1 MSEKTKKILIRIG
14 IILSA
19 IVFVFVVLNII
30 PPKKNVSNNP
40 FFTNG
45 ERTMVAAHRGGGDL
59 NPENTLKA
67 HKYSREIGSDVLEMD
82 LWTSKDGHLIVNH
95 DGDLDRTSDAA
106 IVYGKTDTTINDY
119 TLEELENL
127 NFGYHFKGSDK
138 NNPYPYR
145 NLEGLDG
152 ASRREVI
159 KENEIGVLP
168 VMDLLTHF
176 YEKDKD
182 LLFIIEFKEKGALG
196 KAAADKLIT
205 AVKERFPAYLRR
217 IAFSSYHSEV
227 EKHIEKTYPDVIRG
241 ACEKSA
247 TSFIVTQLLKVNIFD
262 STSFGCLQVPMK
274 QSGIT
279 ISKKTFIRRAHRRN
293 IAVQFWTINDA
304 EDMKELIELG
314 ADCIMTDNPLLLV
327 NTIKSM

>member
-1 MSEKTKKILIRIG
+1 
-14 IILSA
+14 
-19 IVFVFVVLNII
+19 
-30 PPKKNVSNNP
+30 
-40 FFTNG
+40 
-45 ERTMVAAHRGGGDL
+45 MVAAHRGGGDL

-182 LLFIIEFKEKGALG
+182 LLFIIEFKEEGALG

-205 AVKERFPAYLRR
+205 AVKEQFPAYLRR
-217 IAFSSYHSEV
+217 IAFSTFHAE
-227 EKHIEKTYPDVIRG
+227 IEEYIENTYPDVIRG

-247 TSFIVTQLLKVNIFD
+247 TGFVITQLLKVNIFN
-262 STSFGCLQVPMK
+262 SSSFGCLQVPLK
-274 QSGIT
+274 AAGINLA
-279 ISKKTFIRRAHRRN
+279 SKSYINRAHRRN
-293 IAVQFWTINDA
+293 IAVQFWTINKV
-304 EDMKELIELG
+304 EDMKKLIGLG